1 MLKAASKKRSNI
13 DIQSIQ
19 RIARESRSET
29 LARLQASAEG
39 LSTNKAEENRR
50 EYGKNEIIT
59 NTNASKW
66 RLLWE
71 SVATPFTVV
80 LLVLTLLTLFTS
92 YILIPQGNSDSITI
106 IVMVIMLIV
115 SVLVNFI
122 QKIKIARVTDQL
134 LNRVSVTTNIRRDGH
149 NVELPTDEVVIGDV
163 INLSAGDMIPADMKL
178 LTSKDLFCSSSYLDG
193 DPEPA
198 EKVANVIIKP
208 SMSNDYLN
216 YPNILYEGTTIVS
229 GSGTGIVFAIGNH
242 TVFGKEVQAIS
253 RKKVKTTLFDRE
265 MKQLAK
271 ILIVATAIII
281 PLLFVINGLT
291 KGDWGESLIFALAAA
306 VGLTPEVLPII
317 VNSNLTKGALE
328 MSKSGAVVKQM
339 NAIQNLGSTDV
350 FCIDKTGT
358 LTQNQVVLERHYDLD
373 MQETPQILKFSYL
386 NAYYQTGVKDLIDKA
401 VIDAAGDELDVN
413 EIQRDYNKIDEIPF
427 DYTRKRM
434 SVVVVDNDEHH
445 GQHLLVTKGAAEGML
460 AISNKVELNG
470 KVEDLTSE
478 WKERILSQIN
488 ELNDDG
494 LRVLLVGYKLNPAP
508 VGEFS
513 AKDEH
518 DLTIIGYLAYL
529 DPPKETTKEALE
541 DLKNDNV
548 DVKIFTGD
556 NEAVTRAIALQVGL
570 NVDTV
575 YDGKQI
581 DEASPEEL
589 KEIVE
594 KCDIFV
600 HLTPE
605 LRVKI
610 INALKTNGHT
620 VGYMGDGNK
629 DALAMKVAD
638 VTVTSNSSVDI
649 TKESADIV
657 FEQKDL
663 QLLEEMIMVGRK
675 VFSNTMK
682 YIKTFLVTNMGSIIA
697 MAVSSLL
704 LPFLPLLPLQVLILN
719 LLFSL
724 SCLVIPFDSV
734 SENYVKKPQK
744 WSIRM
749 WPKFVLNF
757 GPIPAIVDFIAMALM
772 FYVICPYLVGSN
784 YHHWVFISLFY
795 SGIFVESLWTRVMII
810 HTLRDEHFP
819 FFKQHATPIVFLVT
833 FGLAILGT
841 MLPSSSIALS
851 LGLMQLPF
859 SFWGVVLLLEVI
871 YVLLTT
877 LVKHLYLKKEKFQLI
892 LKGIRGFS
900 PIPFFAC

>member
-1 MLKAASKKRSNI
+1 MLKPASKKHSNV
-13 DIQSIQ
+13 DIQRIQ

-39 LSTNKAEENRR
+39 LSTKKADENRK
-50 EYGKNEIIT
+50 EYGKNEIRT

-66 RLLWE
+66 RLLGE
-71 SVATPFTVV
+71 SLATPFTVV
-80 LLVLTLLTLFTS
+80 LIILTLLTTFTS
-92 YILIPQGNSDSITI
+92 YIVPHGNSDIETV
-106 IVMVIMLIV
+106 IVMLLMLLI
-115 SVLVNFI
+115 SVVANFI
-122 QKIKIARVTDQL
+122 QKIRIAKVTEKL
-134 LNRVSVTTNIRRDGH
+134 LNMVSVTTNIRRDGK
-149 NVELPTDEVVIGDV
+149 NMELPTEDVVVGDV

-193 DPEPA
+193 DSEPT
-198 EKVANVIIKP
+198 EKVANVTLKP
-208 SMSNDYLN
+208 SMLADYLN

-229 GSGTGIVFAIGNH
+229 GSGSGIVFAVGNN
-242 TVFGKEVQAIS
+242 TVFGKKVQKIS

-265 MKQLAK
+265 MKQLAR
-271 ILIVATAIII
+271 ILIIATAILL
-281 PLLFVINGLT
+281 PLLFIINGVT

-306 VGLTPEVLPII
+306 VSLTPEVLPII

-328 MSKSGAVVKQM
+328 MSKQGVVVKQM

-478 WKERILSQIN
+478 WKERILNQIN

-810 HTLRDEHFP
+810 HTLRDERFP

-841 MLPSSSIALS
+841 MLPSSSIAPS
-851 LGLMQLPF
+851 LGLTQFPF
-859 SFWGVVLLLEVI
+859 SYWAVVLLLEVI
-871 YVLLTT
+871 YILLTT
-877 LVKHLYLKKEKFQLI
+877 LVKHLYLRKEKF
-892 LKGIRGFS
+892 
-900 PIPFFAC
+900 

>member
-13 DIQSIQ
+13 DIQRIQ

-59 NTNASKW
+59 NSNSSKW

-71 SVATPFTVV
+71 SIATPFTLV

-92 YILIPQGNSDSITI
+92 YILVPQGDNDLITT
-106 IVMVIMLIV
+106 IVMIVMLII

-122 QKIKIARVTDQL
+122 QKIRIAKVTDQL
-134 LNRVSVTTNIRRDGH
+134 LNMVSVTTNIRRDGK
-149 NVELPTDEVVIGDV
+149 NVELPTDEVVVGDV

-198 EKVANVIIKP
+198 EKMANVVIKP
-208 SMSNDYLN
+208 SMANDYLN

-242 TVFGKEVQAIS
+242 TVFGKAVQAIS

-271 ILIVATAIII
+271 ILIIATAIVI

-291 KGDWGESLIFALAAA
+291 KGNWGESLIFALTAA

-317 VNSNLTKGALE
+317 VNSNLTRGARE
-328 MSKSGAVVKQM
+328 MSQNGAVVKQM

-460 AISNKVELNG
+460 AISNKVE
-470 KVEDLTSE
+470 DLTTAWRE
-478 WKERILSQIN
+478 KILNQIN

-541 DLKNDNV
+541 DLKKDYV

-575 YDGKQI
+575 YDGTQI
-581 DEASPEEL
+581 EAVSPEEL
-589 KEIVE
+589 REIVE

-600 HLTPE
+600 RITPE

-610 INALKTNGHT
+610 INALKANGHT
-620 VGYMGDGNK
+620 VGYMGNGNK

-638 VTVTSNSSVDI
+638 VTVTSNTSVDI
-649 TKESADIV
+649 IKESADII

-663 QLLEEMIMVGRK
+663 QLLEEMILMGRK

-682 YIKTFLVTNMGSIIA
+682 YIKTFLVTNAGSVIA
-697 MAVSSLL
+697 MVVSSLL

-719 LLFSL
+719 LLFSI

-734 SENYVKKPQK
+734 SKNYVKKPQK
-744 WSIRM
+744 WSIKR

-757 GPIPAIVDFIAMALM
+757 GPILAIIDFIAMGLM

-784 YHHWVFISLFY
+784 YHHWVFMTLFY
-795 SGIFVESLWTRVMII
+795 SGIFVESLWTRIMVI
-810 HTLRDEHFP
+810 HTLRDERFP
-819 FFKQHATPIVFLVT
+819 FFKQHATPVVFLVT
-833 FGLAILGT
+833 IGMAIIGT
-841 MLPSSSIALS
+841 MLPSSSIAPS
-851 LGLMQLPF
+851 LGLAQLPF
-859 SFWGVVLLLEVI
+859 GYWGIVFLLEVI
-871 YVLLTT
+871 YILLTT
-877 LVKHLYLKKEKFQLI
+877 LVKHLYLKKEKF
-892 LKGIRGFS
+892 
-900 PIPFFAC
+900 

>member
-13 DIQSIQ
+13 DIQRIQ

-39 LSTNKAEENRR
+39 LSTNKAEENRK
-50 EYGKNEIIT
+50 EYGQNEIIT

-291 KGDWGESLIFALAAA
+291 KG
-306 VGLTPEVLPII
+306 
-317 VNSNLTKGALE
+317 ALE

-478 WKERILSQIN
+478 WKERILNQIN

-649 TKESADIV
+649 TKESADII

-784 YHHWVFISLFY
+784 YHHWVFISLLY

-810 HTLRDEHFP
+810 HTLRDERFP
-819 FFKQHATPIVFLVT
+819 FLKQHATPIVFLVT

-841 MLPSSSIALS
+841 MLPSSSIAPS
-851 LGLMQLPF
+851 LGLTQLPF
-859 SFWGVVLLLEVI
+859 SYWAVVLLLEVI
-871 YVLLTT
+871 YILLTT
-877 LVKHLYLKKEKFQLI
+877 LVKHLYLRKEKF
-892 LKGIRGFS
+892 
-900 PIPFFAC
+900 

>member
-13 DIQSIQ
+13 DIQRIQ

-39 LSTNKAEENRR
+39 LSTNKAEENRK
-50 EYGKNEIIT
+50 EYGQNEIIT

-71 SVATPFTVV
+71 SIITPFTLV

-92 YILIPQGNSDSITI
+92 YILVPQGDNDIITLSVM
-106 IVMVIMLIV
+106 IVMLII

-122 QKIKIARVTDQL
+122 QKIKIARVTEQL
-134 LNRVSVTTNIRRDGH
+134 LNMVSVTTNIRRDGK

-198 EKVANVIIKP
+198 EKMANVSIKP
-208 SMSNDYLN
+208 GMANDYLN

-271 ILIVATAIII
+271 LLVIATAIII

-291 KGDWGESLIFALAAA
+291 KGNWGESLIFALAAA

-317 VNSNLTKGALE
+317 VNSNLTKGARE
-328 MSKSGAVVKQM
+328 MSKNGAVVKQM

-460 AISNKVELNG
+460 DISNKVELDG
-470 KVEDLTSE
+470 KIEDLTAAWRE
-478 WKERILSQIN
+478 KILNQIN
-488 ELNDDG
+488 EL
-494 LRVLLVGYKLNPAP
+494 R
-508 VGEFS
+508 
-513 AKDEH
+513 
-518 DLTIIGYLAYL
+518 
-529 DPPKETTKEALE
+529 
-541 DLKNDNV
+541 
-548 DVKIFTGD
+548 
-556 NEAVTRAIALQVGL
+556 
-570 NVDTV
+570 
-575 YDGKQI
+575 
-581 DEASPEEL
+581 
-589 KEIVE
+589 
-594 KCDIFV
+594 
-600 HLTPE
+600 
-605 LRVKI
+605 
-610 INALKTNGHT
+610 
-620 VGYMGDGNK
+620 
-629 DALAMKVAD
+629 
-638 VTVTSNSSVDI
+638 
-649 TKESADIV
+649 
-657 FEQKDL
+657 
-663 QLLEEMIMVGRK
+663 
-675 VFSNTMK
+675 
-682 YIKTFLVTNMGSIIA
+682 
-697 MAVSSLL
+697 
-704 LPFLPLLPLQVLILN
+704 
-719 LLFSL
+719 
-724 SCLVIPFDSV
+724 
-734 SENYVKKPQK
+734 
-744 WSIRM
+744 
-749 WPKFVLNF
+749 
-757 GPIPAIVDFIAMALM
+757 
-772 FYVICPYLVGSN
+772 
-784 YHHWVFISLFY
+784 
-795 SGIFVESLWTRVMII
+795 
-810 HTLRDEHFP
+810 
-819 FFKQHATPIVFLVT
+819 
-833 FGLAILGT
+833 
-841 MLPSSSIALS
+841 
-851 LGLMQLPF
+851 
-859 SFWGVVLLLEVI
+859 
-871 YVLLTT
+871 
-877 LVKHLYLKKEKFQLI
+877 
-892 LKGIRGFS
+892 
-900 PIPFFAC
+900 

>member
-1 MLKAASKKRSNI
+1 
-13 DIQSIQ
+13 
-19 RIARESRSET
+19 
-29 LARLQASAEG
+29 
-39 LSTNKAEENRR
+39 
-50 EYGKNEIIT
+50 
-59 NTNASKW
+59 
-66 RLLWE
+66 
-71 SVATPFTVV
+71 
-80 LLVLTLLTLFTS
+80 
-92 YILIPQGNSDSITI
+92 
-106 IVMVIMLIV
+106 
-115 SVLVNFI
+115 
-122 QKIKIARVTDQL
+122 
-134 LNRVSVTTNIRRDGH
+134 
-149 NVELPTDEVVIGDV
+149 
-163 INLSAGDMIPADMKL
+163 
-178 LTSKDLFCSSSYLDG
+178 
-193 DPEPA
+193 
-198 EKVANVIIKP
+198 
-208 SMSNDYLN
+208 
-216 YPNILYEGTTIVS
+216 
-229 GSGTGIVFAIGNH
+229 
-242 TVFGKEVQAIS
+242 
-253 RKKVKTTLFDRE
+253 
-265 MKQLAK
+265 
-271 ILIVATAIII
+271 
-281 PLLFVINGLT
+281 
-291 KGDWGESLIFALAAA
+291 
-306 VGLTPEVLPII
+306 
-317 VNSNLTKGALE
+317 
-328 MSKSGAVVKQM
+328 M

-478 WKERILSQIN
+478 WKERILNQIN

-600 HLTPE
+600 YLTPE

-810 HTLRDEHFP
+810 HTLRDERFP

-841 MLPSSSIALS
+841 MLPSSSIAPS

-877 LVKHLYLKKEKFQLI
+877 LVKHLYLRKEKF
-892 LKGIRGFS
+892 
-900 PIPFFAC
+900 

>member
-13 DIQSIQ
+13 DIQRIQ

-39 LSTNKAEENRR
+39 LSTNKAEENRK
-50 EYGKNEIIT
+50 EYGQNEIIT

-71 SVATPFTVV
+71 SIITPFTLV

-92 YILIPQGNSDSITI
+92 YILVPQGDNDIITLSVM
-106 IVMVIMLIV
+106 IVMLII

-122 QKIKIARVTDQL
+122 QKIKIARVTEQL
-134 LNRVSVTTNIRRDGH
+134 LNMVSVTTNIRRDGK

-163 INLSAGDMIPADMKL
+163 INLSAGD
-178 LTSKDLFCSSSYLDG
+178 
-193 DPEPA
+193 PEPA
-198 EKVANVIIKP
+198 EKMANVSIKP
-208 SMSNDYLN
+208 GMANDYLN

-242 TVFGKEVQAIS
+242 TVFSKEVQAIS

-271 ILIVATAIII
+271 LLVIATAIII

-291 KGDWGESLIFALAAA
+291 KGNWGESLIFALAAA

-317 VNSNLTKGALE
+317 VNSNLTKGARE
-328 MSKSGAVVKQM
+328 MSKNGAVVKQM

-460 AISNKVELNG
+460 DISNKVELDG
-470 KVEDLTSE
+470 KIEDLTAAWRE
-478 WKERILSQIN
+478 KILNQIN

-541 DLKNDNV
+541 GLKKYNV

-575 YDGKQI
+575 YDGEQI
-581 DEASPEEL
+581 EAASPADL
-589 KEIVE
+589 RKIVE
-594 KCDIFV
+594 KCNIFV
-600 HLTPE
+600 RLTPE

-610 INALKTNGHT
+610 INALKVNGHT

-638 VTVTSNSSVDI
+638 VTVTSNTSVDI

-663 QLLEEMIMVGRK
+663 QLLEEMILVGRK

-682 YIKTFLVTNMGSIIA
+682 YIKTFLVTNVGSIIA
-697 MAVSSLL
+697 MVISSLL

-719 LLFSL
+719 LLFSV

-734 SENYVKKPQK
+734 SKNYIKKPQK
-744 WSIRM
+744 WSIRK
-749 WPKFVLNF
+749 WPKFVINF
-757 GPIPAIVDFIAMALM
+757 GPIPAIVDFIAMGLM

-784 YHHWVFISLFY
+784 YHHWIFISLFY
-795 SGIFVESLWTRVMII
+795 SGIFVESLWTRVMVI
-810 HTLRDEHFP
+810 HTLRDGRFP
-819 FFKQHATPIVFLVT
+819 FLKQHATPIVFLVT

-841 MLPSSSIALS
+841 MLPSSSIAPS
-851 LGLMQLPF
+851 LGLTQLPF
-859 SFWGVVLLLEVI
+859 SYWGVVLLLEVI
-871 YVLLTT
+871 YILLTT
-877 LVKHLYLKKEKFQLI
+877 LVKYLYLRKEKF
-892 LKGIRGFS
+892 
-900 PIPFFAC
+900 

>member
-1 MLKAASKKRSNI
+1 M
-13 DIQSIQ
+13 
-19 RIARESRSET
+19 
-29 LARLQASAEG
+29 G
-39 LSTNKAEENRR
+39 
-50 EYGKNEIIT
+50 GK
-59 NTNASKW
+59 
-66 RLLWE
+66 
-71 SVATPFTVV
+71 
-80 LLVLTLLTLFTS
+80 
-92 YILIPQGNSDSITI
+92 
-106 IVMVIMLIV
+106 
-115 SVLVNFI
+115 
-122 QKIKIARVTDQL
+122 
-134 LNRVSVTTNIRRDGH
+134 
-149 NVELPTDEVVIGDV
+149 
-163 INLSAGDMIPADMKL
+163 
-178 LTSKDLFCSSSYLDG
+178 
-193 DPEPA
+193 
-198 EKVANVIIKP
+198 
-208 SMSNDYLN
+208 
-216 YPNILYEGTTIVS
+216 
-229 GSGTGIVFAIGNH
+229 
-242 TVFGKEVQAIS
+242 
-253 RKKVKTTLFDRE
+253 
-265 MKQLAK
+265 
-271 ILIVATAIII
+271 
-281 PLLFVINGLT
+281 
-291 KGDWGESLIFALAAA
+291 SLIFALTAA

-317 VNSNLTKGALE
+317 VNSNLTRGARE
-328 MSKSGAVVKQM
+328 ISQNGAVVKQM

-373 MQETPQILKFSYL
+373 MQETQQILKFSYL

-470 KVEDLTSE
+470 KVEDLTTAWRE
-478 WKERILSQIN
+478 KILNQIN

-541 DLKNDNV
+541 DLKKDYV

-575 YDGKQI
+575 YDGTQI
-581 DEASPEEL
+581 EAVSPEEL
-589 KEIVE
+589 REIVE

-600 HLTPE
+600 RITPE

-610 INALKTNGHT
+610 INALKANGHT
-620 VGYMGDGNK
+620 VGYMGNGNK

-638 VTVTSNSSVDI
+638 VTVTSNTSVDI
-649 TKESADIV
+649 IKESADII

-663 QLLEEMIMVGRK
+663 QLLEEMILMGRK

-682 YIKTFLVTNMGSIIA
+682 YIKTFLVTNAGSVIA
-697 MAVSSLL
+697 MVVSSLL

-719 LLFSL
+719 LLFSI

-734 SENYVKKPQK
+734 SKNYVKKPQK
-744 WSIRM
+744 WSIKR

-757 GPIPAIVDFIAMALM
+757 GPILAIIDFIAMGLM

-784 YHHWVFISLFY
+784 YHHWVFMTLFY
-795 SGIFVESLWTRVMII
+795 SGIFVESLWTRIMVI
-810 HTLRDEHFP
+810 HTLRDERFP
-819 FFKQHATPIVFLVT
+819 FFKQHATPVVFLVT
-833 FGLAILGT
+833 IGMAIIGT
-841 MLPSSSIALS
+841 MLPSSSIAPS
-851 LGLMQLPF
+851 LGLAQLPF
-859 SFWGVVLLLEVI
+859 GYWGIVFLLEVI
-871 YVLLTT
+871 YILLTT
-877 LVKHLYLKKEKFQLI
+877 LVKHLYLKKEKF
-892 LKGIRGFS
+892 
-900 PIPFFAC
+900 

>member
-1 MLKAASKKRSNI
+1 MMLKAASKKRSNI

-229 GSGTGIVFAIGNH
+229 GSGTGIVFAIGNY

-271 ILIVATAIII
+271 I
-281 PLLFVINGLT
+281 FINGLT

-434 SVVVVDNDEHH
+434 SV
-445 GQHLLVTKGAAEGML
+445 
-460 AISNKVELNG
+460 
-470 KVEDLTSE
+470 
-478 WKERILSQIN
+478 
-488 ELNDDG
+488 G
-494 LRVLLVGYKLNPAP
+494 L
-508 VGEFS
+508 
-513 AKDEH
+513 H
-518 DLTIIGYLAYL
+518 
-529 DPPKETTKEALE
+529 
-541 DLKNDNV
+541 
-548 DVKIFTGD
+548 
-556 NEAVTRAIALQVGL
+556 
-570 NVDTV
+570 
-575 YDGKQI
+575 
-581 DEASPEEL
+581 
-589 KEIVE
+589 
-594 KCDIFV
+594 
-600 HLTPE
+600 
-605 LRVKI
+605 
-610 INALKTNGHT
+610 
-620 VGYMGDGNK
+620 
-629 DALAMKVAD
+629 
-638 VTVTSNSSVDI
+638 
-649 TKESADIV
+649 
-657 FEQKDL
+657 
-663 QLLEEMIMVGRK
+663 
-675 VFSNTMK
+675 
-682 YIKTFLVTNMGSIIA
+682 
-697 MAVSSLL
+697 
-704 LPFLPLLPLQVLILN
+704 
-719 LLFSL
+719 
-724 SCLVIPFDSV
+724 
-734 SENYVKKPQK
+734 
-744 WSIRM
+744 
-749 WPKFVLNF
+749 
-757 GPIPAIVDFIAMALM
+757 
-772 FYVICPYLVGSN
+772 
-784 YHHWVFISLFY
+784 
-795 SGIFVESLWTRVMII
+795 
-810 HTLRDEHFP
+810 
-819 FFKQHATPIVFLVT
+819 
-833 FGLAILGT
+833 
-841 MLPSSSIALS
+841 
-851 LGLMQLPF
+851 
-859 SFWGVVLLLEVI
+859 
-871 YVLLTT
+871 
-877 LVKHLYLKKEKFQLI
+877 
-892 LKGIRGFS
+892 
-900 PIPFFAC
+900 

>member
-1 MLKAASKKRSNI
+1 M
-13 DIQSIQ
+13 
-19 RIARESRSET
+19 
-29 LARLQASAEG
+29 
-39 LSTNKAEENRR
+39 
-50 EYGKNEIIT
+50 
-59 NTNASKW
+59 
-66 RLLWE
+66 
-71 SVATPFTVV
+71 F
-80 LLVLTLLTLFTS
+80 
-92 YILIPQGNSDSITI
+92 
-106 IVMVIMLIV
+106 
-115 SVLVNFI
+115 
-122 QKIKIARVTDQL
+122 
-134 LNRVSVTTNIRRDGH
+134 
-149 NVELPTDEVVIGDV
+149 
-163 INLSAGDMIPADMKL
+163 
-178 LTSKDLFCSSSYLDG
+178 
-193 DPEPA
+193 
-198 EKVANVIIKP
+198 
-208 SMSNDYLN
+208 
-216 YPNILYEGTTIVS
+216 
-229 GSGTGIVFAIGNH
+229 
-242 TVFGKEVQAIS
+242 
-253 RKKVKTTLFDRE
+253 
-265 MKQLAK
+265 
-271 ILIVATAIII
+271 
-281 PLLFVINGLT
+281 
-291 KGDWGESLIFALAAA
+291 
-306 VGLTPEVLPII
+306 
-317 VNSNLTKGALE
+317 
-328 MSKSGAVVKQM
+328 
-339 NAIQNLGSTDV
+339 

-478 WKERILSQIN
+478 WKERILNQIN

-810 HTLRDEHFP
+810 HTLRDERFP

-833 FGLAILGT
+833 FGLA
-841 MLPSSSIALS
+841 
-851 LGLMQLPF
+851 F
-859 SFWGVVLLLEVI
+859 
-871 YVLLTT
+871 
-877 LVKHLYLKKEKFQLI
+877 
-892 LKGIRGFS
+892 
-900 PIPFFAC
+900 